1 MEPRD
6 PSTPP
11 DSRRADAGAPLP
23 PVARVP
29 GVRELLRLFPD
40 PVSVG
45 RGSIAVE
52 GGITVVAGPGMGRTT
67 LIRQLVPALERER
80 GIPVALVSMPRPSG
94 ASGDAGFQGW
104 LGALVEQA
112 RAGLLASK
120 LVAAP
125 EQADLRA
132 ALTEP
137 ATEDGGSGVR
147 VTPPGLERWVA
158 RVGAAART
166 GGVCLLVD
174 DVDLAAAESWKVA
187 FMAALRFAFQA
198 SARVTPIYA
207 CWRLYLEETS
217 PGSHYFRNVT
227 RPVFLAPLS
236 AAAGAAGEPSERD
249 ALVERLLPGLPAAA
263 RARVFGLAGGHPQLL
278 ERVLSDLRQAAGPGA
293 GIDAGAV
300 DGLLASALPGERA
313 LAAGVLAHSPEL
325 AAALRELARAEA
337 YPYRGLSKV
346 MVASGLVDRDAGERA
361 VVPELVRAAL

>member
-1 MEPRD
+1 MQPRD
-6 PSTPP
+6 PSSPP
-11 DSRRADAGAPLP
+11 DPRRVGNGAPLP
-23 PVARVP
+23 PVARAP

-67 LIRQLVPALERER
+67 LVRQLVPALERER
-80 GIPVALVSMPRPSG
+80 GIPVAFVSLPDPTG
-94 ASGDAGFQGW
+94 TGDAGFRRW

-112 RAGLLASK
+112 RAGLLASA
-120 LVAAP
+120 LVTAP
-125 EQADLRA
+125 EQAELRA
-132 ALTEP
+132 ALSE
-137 ATEDGGSGVR
+137 AASEEGASGLE

-174 DVDLAAAESWKVA
+174 DVDRAAAEPWKVA
-187 FMAALRFAFQA
+187 FMAALRFAFQS

-236 AAAGAAGEPSERD
+236 SAPGAAGQPSERD
-249 ALVERLLPGLPAAA
+249 ALVERELPGLSGAA
-263 RARVFGLAGGHPQLL
+263 RARVFALAGGHPQLL
-278 ERVLSDLRQAAGPGA
+278 ERVLSDLRQAGGEAA
-293 GIDAGAV
+293 AIDGVAV
-300 DGLLASALPGERA
+300 DALVAAALPGERA
-313 LAAGVLAHSPEL
+313 LAAGLLAHSPEL

-337 YPYRGLSKV
+337 YPYRSLSKV